1 MAALVFLI
9 FSLAPERVTALPERH
24 QLVVFA
30 VDGFVSKTVLAAHM
44 PLLQKF
50 TQLGGVT
57 TTMRTTD
64 SMHSSSAGWISIF
77 YSASPSEFGCNDHGC
92 DHVPRFNPNDR
103 SFLDILEE
111 DHEYASI
118 IFSENPRVF
127 SNILER
133 DDGEVREADLCTRQ
147 LFDSVRSAHLPQTD
161 RRIVVVHL
169 SCLDRLGAVSGY
181 TSYNYLDRVHCLDK
195 ELSSLAM
202 QLWDHAPNTT
212 TFLLTSNHGGSGFT
226 HTQFNLPT
234 INVPFAAWGYGFKKH
249 AHFMGKYLLTQQI
262 APTLFTALNISDDI
276 PLTWL
281 EKPMSDDVYS
291 TEEGGYAIQYE
302 VERLLPEEIVIDR
315 QQCSPPFSTSHHVV
329 RQVYIGMGVIFSLLL
344 FISLFTVH

>member
-1 MAALVFLI
+1 MVLFLI
-9 FSLAPERVTALPERH
+9 VHEHRVKADLPEQH
-24 QLVVFA
+24 QLVIFA

-64 SMHSSSAGWISIF
+64 SMHSASAGWISVF

-92 DHVPRFNPNDR
+92 EHVPRFDPNDR
-103 SFLDILEE
+103 SFIEILEE
-111 DHEYASI
+111 DHGYVST
-118 IFSENPRVF
+118 IFSENSRVF
-127 SNILER
+127 GNILER
-133 DDGEVREADLCTRQ
+133 DDVRQADLCSRS
-147 LFDSVRSAHLPQTD
+147 LFNSVRDAHLPQVD

-195 ELSSLAM
+195 EIASLSM
-202 QLWDHAPNTT
+202 QLWDHAPNHT
-212 TFLLTSNHGGSGFT
+212 TFLVTSNHGGSGFT

-262 APTLFTALNISDDI
+262 APTLFTALNISDEI

-281 EKPMSDDVYS
+281 EKPMSDDVYALD
-291 TEEGGYAIQYE
+291 EGTYAIQYE
-302 VERLLPEEIVIDR
+302 VEQLLPSEITIDN
-315 QQCSPPFSTSHHVV
+315 QQCILPFSTSHHEVRRTYIAISVV
-329 RQVYIGMGVIFSLLL
+329 FSFYL
-344 FISLFTVH
+344 FLGFLAVH